1 MFLHNVMLTNCQER
15 LCMTGLVMCVTF
27 SMFTSAVAV
36 SMFTSAES
44 TFAIRL
50 TIRQMLNDPVGTQ
63 TPHEGV
69 NATNPRS

>member
-1 MFLHNVMLTNCQER
+1 MCFGSERFEVDVPPQCNTHICQER
-15 LCMTGLVMCVTF
+15 LCMTGPVMCV
-27 SMFTSAVAV
+27 AV
-36 SMFTSAES
+36 SSAES
-44 TFAIRL
+44 TFAIKQ